1 MGNWFR
7 QLWAKITAGFRRF
20 MAGRYGGDKLNMTLV
35 WVAFGLYII
44 SLFISLAIV
53 RLLLIGISYVVIGW
67 TIFRLLSKNTY
78 KRYRENARFVQWL
91 DRLKD
96 KEHKYFKC
104 PKCKQPVRVP
114 KGKGKI
120 AITCP
125 KCKEK
130 FIRKS

>member
-67 TIFRLLSKNTY
+67 SVFRLLSKNTY